1 MQKVQFVY
9 LLMLILSLSIH
20 VHAQQNLSLRASL
33 QLAKRQN
40 PDLKVLNYNINA
52 AESDVTTAK
61 IRPNPN
67 FNVQTLHITN
77 ADNRT
82 AGTSWSNPVNNQ
94 YWYQLTKPFQLPS
107 QRLNKIDFSNK
118 LVAQSKLDVNESGR
132 SIYFTTANKW
142 LDVWA
147 ANINLTILQ
156 KGKANIDSLVVINE
170 FRLKDKVIT
179 TTDLERTELLQ
190 QQYQRNIVTA
200 MQNYA
205 NEIQNLKYL
214 VGSPDSISIDLQD
227 NTFSSINSIGDSLIS
242 IGVHNR
248 SDVLSAKNAIDV
260 STVNVKL
267 QKSFAYPQ
275 PEAGMMYNP
284 QNSVPYL
291 GFYGTISIPVFDR
304 NQGQRE
310 KAEVFKLQA
319 DQNLWATERQ
329 AETEVNTSYRSYV
342 VQRKNLADYEKNL
355 QQAETILSSVRYSY
369 IKGGTSI
376 IDLLEAQRSW
386 LDTQQEYY
394 STMLDFRRS
403 YVQLLFA
410 TGIINQLAE

>member
-9 LLMLILSLSIH
+9 LLTFILSLSIH

-77 ADNRT
+77 AGNRT
-82 AGTSWSNPVNNQ
+82 DGTSWSNPVNNQ
-94 YWYQLTKPFQLPS
+94 YWYQLTKPFQLPA

-190 QQYQRNIVTA
+190 QQYQRNPFPAHRHRAGFRMSNKETA
-200 MQNYA
+200 VYRDPENQA
-205 NEIQNLKYL
+205 K
-214 VGSPDSISIDLQD
+214 
-227 NTFSSINSIGDSLIS
+227 INF
-242 IGVHNR
+242 R
-248 SDVLSAKNAIDV
+248 S
-260 STVNVKL
+260 
-267 QKSFAYPQ
+267 
-275 PEAGMMYNP
+275 
-284 QNSVPYL
+284 
-291 GFYGTISIPVFDR
+291 
-304 NQGQRE
+304 
-310 KAEVFKLQA
+310 
-319 DQNLWATERQ
+319 
-329 AETEVNTSYRSYV
+329 
-342 VQRKNLADYEKNL
+342 
-355 QQAETILSSVRYSY
+355 
-369 IKGGTSI
+369 
-376 IDLLEAQRSW
+376 
-386 LDTQQEYY
+386 
-394 STMLDFRRS
+394 
-403 YVQLLFA
+403 
-410 TGIINQLAE
+410 

>member
-107 QRLNKIDFSNK
+107 QRFNKIDFSKK
-118 LVAQSKLDVNESGR
+118 LVTQSQLDVNESGR
-132 SIYFTTANKW
+132 AIYFATANKW

-147 ANINLTILQ
+147 ANINLNILQ
-156 KGKANIDSLVVINE
+156 KGKTNIDSLVTINE
-170 FRLKDKVIT
+170 LRLKDQVIT
-179 TTDLERTELLQ
+179 STDLERTQLLQ
-190 QQYQRNIVTA
+190 QQYQRSIVTA
-200 MQNYA
+200 FQTYA

-214 VGSPDSISIDLQD
+214 VGSPDSLMIDLLD
-227 NTFSSINSIGDSLIS
+227 NTFSSIHSIGDSLMT
-242 IGVHNR
+242 IGIHSR
-248 SDVLSAKNAIDV
+248 SDILSAKNAIDV
-260 STVNVKL
+260 SAVNIKL
-267 QKSFAYPQ
+267 QKSFAYPH

-284 QNSVPYL
+284 QNNVPYL
-291 GFYGTISIPVFDR
+291 GFYGTISIPIFDR

-310 KAEVFKLQA
+310 KAEVIKLQA
-319 DQNLWATERQ
+319 DQNLWAAERQ
-329 AETEVNTSYRSYV
+329 AETEINTSYRSYI

-355 QQAETILSSVRYSY
+355 TQAEAILTSVRYSY
-369 IKGGTSI
+369 IKGGTTI

-386 LDTQQEYY
+386 LDTQQAYY

>member
-1 MQKVQFVY
+1 MQIYRFVY
-9 LLMLILSLSIH
+9 LLAFIFGISISLFAQQPLSLK
-20 VHAQQNLSLRASL
+20 ASL

-61 IRPNPN
+61 LRPNPI
-67 FNVQTLHITN
+67 FNVQTLHIAN
-77 ADNRT
+77 AANRA

-94 YWYQLTKPFQLPS
+94 YWYQMTKPFQLPS
-107 QRLNKIDFSNK
+107 QRSNKIDFSNK
-118 LVAQSKLDVNESGR
+118 LVTQSKLDVNESGR
-132 SIYFTTANKW
+132 SIYFITANKW

-147 ANINLTILQ
+147 ASINLNILQ
-156 KGKANIDSLVVINE
+156 KGKANIDSLVTINE
-170 FRLKDKVIT
+170 LRLKDQVIT
-179 TTDLERTELLQ
+179 STDLERTQLLQ

-200 MQNYA
+200 FQTYA

-214 VGSPDSISIDLQD
+214 VGSPDSLMIDLLD
-227 NTFSSINSIGDSLIS
+227 NTFSSIHSIGDSLMT
-242 IGVHNR
+242 IGIHSR
-248 SDVLSAKNAIDV
+248 SDILSAKNAIDV
-260 STVNVKL
+260 SAVNIKL
-267 QKSFAYPQ
+267 QKSFAYPH

-284 QNSVPYL
+284 QNNVPYL
-291 GFYGTISIPVFDR
+291 GFYGTISIPIFDR

-310 KAEVFKLQA
+310 KAEVIKLQA
-319 DQNLWATERQ
+319 DQNLWAAERQ
-329 AETEVNTSYRSYV
+329 AETEINTSYRSYI

-355 QQAETILSSVRYSY
+355 TQAEAILTSVRYSY
-369 IKGGTSI
+369 IKGGTTI

-386 LDTQQEYY
+386 LDTQQAYY